1 MRSERAQ
8 VEKSM
13 RDSGRAQ
20 VRKKNRYKIECFY
33 GISSKLNFGAHFG
46 SHVLENQLVF
56 IEYLFNF
63 YELFFL
69 AKSIFRS
76 VLDDFLIKIGSIWK
90 LPGCQFWGNFS
101 LNFICF
107 MCICSFYHKSENRG
121 CQRGATNRYFLPPQS
136 CRGQLISQ
144 PKGRGMISRIAR
156 AQVAHSLRIDRLRFP
171 GSGSRFH
178 GFSWMLEVVW
188 FLFRQFSLVLEAF

>member
-1 MRSERAQ
+1 MKRSAHRLKNLCATAAAHRYE
-8 VEKSM
+8 
-13 RDSGRAQ
+13 
-20 VRKKNRYKIECFY
+20 KKNVIKLDVFMVSAQSWILEPIWGVMFLKINWFLLNIY
-33 GISSKLNFGAHFG
+33 SISMN
-46 SHVLENQLVF
+46 
-56 IEYLFNF
+56 Y
-63 YELFFL
+63 FFL

-90 LPGCQFWGNFS
+90 LPGCQFWGIFS

-156 AQVAHSLRIDRLRFP
+156 A
-171 GSGSRFH
+171 
-178 GFSWMLEVVW
+178 
-188 FLFRQFSLVLEAF
+188 